1 MTARD
6 FKPQNPA
13 RHSGFSL
20 VEVVI
25 AVGIFAVAVVG
36 ILGLLPSLARQAAE
50 SSDTIA
56 AQRLPEPVHIEL
68 DRLAATAGFDS
79 LAAAMPVMST
89 PLQDGFALVGARDG
103 LRVLVANPGFSTG
116 TSVMPQSERYFHIE
130 AWRFDT
136 APLSYEPGAAVL
148 ALHVRVSWPYFN
160 PGSTRATP
168 LVDRNQ
174 FIFTVTLKR

>member
-6 FKPQNPA
+6 FDPRHPT

-25 AVGIFAVAVVG
+25 AVGIFAIAVVG

-56 AQRLPEPVHIEL
+56 AQRLPEPVRIEFE
-68 DRLAATAGFDS
+68 RLAASAGFDS
-79 LAAAMPVMST
+79 LAAAVPVMGA
-89 PLQDGFALVGARDG
+89 PLQDGFELVGARDG
-103 LRVLVANPGFSTG
+103 LRVLVANPGFTTG
-116 TSVMPQSERYFHIE
+116 TSVLPQSERYFYIE
-130 AWRFDT
+130 AWRFDQ
-136 APLSYEPGAAVL
+136 APLSYDPGASVL
-148 ALHVRVSWPYFN
+148 ALHIRVSWPYFN

-168 LVDRNQ
+168 LADRNQ
-174 FIFTVTLKR
+174 FTFTVTLKR